1 MKYLFF
7 LTTFFTA
14 LFSYAQQSKPNF
26 NYPTNTNY
34 QTITDTSKGLSSSK
48 WAQIAMY
55 KITDKYLGKYV
66 GILSVYFDNG
76 SCINLIPIFDADPK
90 LLRNNHIYYMAALEY
105 MDKLGFRLIDSYSGE
120 SILGNVST
128 FQRK

>member
-26 NYPTNTNY
+26 HYPTDTNNR
-34 QTITDTSKGLSSSK
+34 TITDTSKGLSSSK
-48 WAQIAMY
+48 WAQMDMY
-55 KITDKYLGKYV
+55 MITKNL

-90 LLRNNHIYYMAALEY
+90 LLRNDNIYHMAALEY
-105 MDKLGFRLIDSYSGE
+105 MDKLGFRLIDSYSSE
-120 SILGNVST
+120 SISSNVYT